1 MSKHEIFFP
10 PEDVTEP
17 SAELA
22 SLADLV
28 RDGCQGLIG
37 MPDEDWCFVC
47 DEVTY
52 QIARRLAKDH
62 RMLLPSIG
70 LIEIVHDESGDYGR
84 VTLAEAAR
92 HV

>member
-1 MSKHEIFFP
+1 MSETFYP
-10 PEDVTEP
+10 PEDVAAH

-28 RDGCQGLIG
+28 RDGCQGLIA
-37 MPDEDWCFVC
+37 MPDEDWLFLC